1 MTENLP
7 VLAAILFVMVSFVFA
22 MNKGVVGLLASGAAI
37 AVAIVLILGGF
48 RFLPG
53 LAKTYLDIDLTWQ
66 FTLGLSACVGG
77 LVFIVLRFIFAFAF
91 KHIFNADSPLHGLV
105 DGTAGGVLS
114 LFPSL
119 VAVFLFFTCVRAA
132 GTVQELNYI
141 DSLAQPG
148 IERMAGKVP
157 SPPPSIV
164 WRNSVES
171 LPFLAPLLDQTDPF
185 SHRLARNAAAFTLI
199 SRSVEL
205 QNHLLAQP
213 DFAELLSSE
222 QWKLLAA
229 DPDVEK
235 SLASRDRVALV
246 TAPAMQQAAGE
257 FEDGAGL
264 GGVVFLPAL
273 REFAR
278 SLEPIEE
285 PGEESF

>member
-7 VLAAILFVMVSFVFA
+7 VLAAIFFVVLSFVFA
-22 MNKGVVGLLASGAAI
+22 MNKGVVGLLASGTAI

-53 LAKTYLDIDLTWQ
+53 VAKSYLDIDLTWQ

-77 LVFIVLRFIFAFAF
+77 LVFIVLRFIFAYAF

-114 LFPSL
+114 IFPSL

-157 SPPPSIV
+157 PPPPSIV
-164 WRNSVES
+164 WRNSIES
-171 LPFLAPLLDQTDPF
+171 LPFLAPLLDRTDPF
-185 SHRLARNAAAFTLI
+185 SHRRARNAAAFTLI

-205 QNHLLAQP
+205 QNHLLTQP
-213 DFAELLSSE
+213 EIAELLESE
-222 QWKLLAA
+222 QWKTLAA
-229 DPDVEK
+229 DPDIEK
-235 SLASRDRVALV
+235 AIGIRDRVALV
-246 TAPAMQQAAGE
+246 TAPAMQEAAGE

-264 GGVVFLPAL
+264 ERVVFLPAL
-273 REFAR
+273 REFTR

-285 PGEESF
+285 PEE